1 MNQNEAVFRDAPVRT
16 AVVRMAVPTVISSL
30 VLVIYNMADTF
41 FVGQTHDAMQVAAV
55 SLTNPVF
62 VMFMA
67 IANLLGIGSS
77 AVISILLGQQMHREA
92 KSASSF
98 CCYASL
104 IFGVL
109 AAIII
114 LPLMDPLL
122 NILGSTENTIQPAR
136 EYLFYIAI
144 GAPFILF
151 ANTFG
156 HVVRGEGAARASMVG
171 GMIGTVVNIVLDP
184 VFILTLGMGTAGAA
198 IATVLGNICGC
209 IYYVWYFQRKSL
221 MLSIHPRYL
230 RGETHQMVQVV
241 TIGIPAGVNSALM
254 SIATVLLNN
263 ALVQYGDDPVAAM
276 GIVTKAYLFIVFIHM
291 GITNGIQPLL
301 GYCFGAGLRRR
312 FLDILKFSGILT
324 VVCGTILSAGYI
336 IFSRQIVALFIDDA
350 SVIDYGG
357 PMLIATSIAGPI
369 LGLLFLAINSMQ
381 ALGRPLPAT
390 MLSVCRQGLIFI
402 PLLYLLD
409 AVFGLSGINFT
420 QAVADY
426 ISIILAMILLVRT
439 LKKFKTQP
447 ETKNS
452 GSVSQ
457 PATNL

>member
-67 IANLLGIGSS
+67 IANLLGIGGS

-92 KSASSF
+92 KTASSF

-109 AAIII
+109 AAVII

-122 NILGSTENTIQPAR
+122 TILGSTENTIQPAR
-136 EYLFYIAI
+136 DYLFYIAV

-156 HVVRGEGAARASMVG
+156 HVVRGEGAAQASMVG

-209 IYYVWYFQRKSL
+209 VYYLWYFQRKSA

-230 RGETHQMVQVV
+230 RGEKHQMVQVV

-301 GYCFGAGLRRR
+301 GYCFGAGLRKR
-312 FLDILKFSGILT
+312 FLGILKFSGILT

-369 LGLLFLAINSMQ
+369 LGLLFLSINSMQ

-439 LKKFKTQP
+439 LKRFKTQP

-452 GSVSQ
+452 GSEPQ
-457 PATNL
+457 PASNL